1 MAHAFVTRIS
11 LIYLLSLPE
20 TLLSRAE
27 ARDQYPYSVYSAE
40 HWPGHSHA
48 SDPERRLELETTL
61 IRRLFVSPS
70 LTTSLRVYNPD
81 PFPDE
86 TLAPPLY
93 YSSLLGFVNVTEW
106 LSNTDPDVNA
116 QGGGWGNAL
125 QAASFNGHE
134 PVVRLL
140 LDRGA
145 DVNAQGGGWGKA
157 LQAASANGHEPVV
170 RLLLDRGADI
180 NPILR
185 QRSADGVI

>member
-1 MAHAFVTRIS
+1 MAHAFVARIS

-20 TLLSRAE
+20 TLSSVAE
-27 ARDQYPYSVYSAE
+27 ARYQYPYSVYSAE
-40 HWPGHSHA
+40 YWPRHSHA

-61 IRRLFVSPS
+61 VRRLFESPS

-81 PFPDE
+81 PFPNE
-86 TLAPPLY
+86 TLAPPLH

-106 LSNTDPDVNA
+106 LLNKDPDVNA
-116 QGGGWGNAL
+116 QGGGDYGN
-125 QAASFNGHE
+125 
-134 PVVRLL
+134 
-140 LDRGA
+140 
-145 DVNAQGGGWGKA
+145 A

-170 RLLLDRGADI
+170 RLLLDRGADV